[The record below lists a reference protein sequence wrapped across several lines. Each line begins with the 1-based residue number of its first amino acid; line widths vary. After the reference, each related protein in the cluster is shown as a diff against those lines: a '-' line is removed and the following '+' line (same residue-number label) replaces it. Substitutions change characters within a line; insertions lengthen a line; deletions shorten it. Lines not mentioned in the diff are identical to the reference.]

1 MGQSQTEDESGSFDT
16 RLWVNNTDRD
26 WVNSQKRGSET
37 QADVISHLTSLHDA
51 LEALA
56 GDVPRNP
63 SEEELRE
70 ALDTPRSD
78 SETEA
83 VDADRVADAVAD
95 RLTGES
101 TNPEVLAEEIAG
113 ELDVGGMSPGD
124 VRAAAERGTEN
135 ALENIR

>member
-1 MGQSQTEDESGSFDT
+1 MSEADGESGSFDT

-37 QADVISHLTSLHDA
+37 QADVISHLTALHDA

-63 SEEELRE
+63 SEEELRD
-70 ALDTPRSD
+70 ALDTPRPESG
-78 SETEA
+78 TEA
-83 VDADRVADAVAD
+83 VDADALADAVAE
-95 RLTGES
+95 RVVSEVQLTIDGEG
-101 TNPEVLAEEIAG
+101 LADAITD
-113 ELDVGGMSPGD
+113 ELSPGMNAED
-124 VRAAAERGTEN
+124 VQAAAERGAEN